1 VRTLSEETDRQRL
14 KRDFRL
20 LREDKDAVSFL
31 LKLSTLDPQVRK
43 LLCDLIDL
51 LIKVRKAPALLSFL
65 EAILELP
72 QYKKSLEL
80 YYQDVRMLEEA
91 HPMPGLNLRDLALL
105 ECRHILGREAF
116 LELLSKRGF
125 DWLCNLSLSS
135 LYEEKTAECSRK
147 GGAPLSPST
156 VSAYIKLCCLA
167 SPERIIKD
175 EIEDSLKQSR
185 RGSTYEI
192 GIDAKR
198 AYQKAAKRLQRLLR
212 KIGFLS
218 KAEFENKKSL
228 LALLMMLGT
237 KTDSNPSAKAL

>member
-1 VRTLSEETDRQRL
+1 MRTLSEETDQQRL

-20 LREDKDAVSFL
+20 LKEDKYAVRFL
-31 LKLSTLDPQVRK
+31 SKLSTLDPEVRK
-43 LLCDLIDL
+43 LLCELIDL
-51 LIKVRKAPALLSFL
+51 LIKVRKAPPLLSFL
-65 EAILELP
+65 GAILELP

-80 YYQDVRMLEEA
+80 YYEDVRMLEEA
-91 HPMPGLNLRDLALL
+91 HPTLGLNFRDLALL

-116 LELLSKRGF
+116 LELSKRGF
-125 DWLCNLSLSS
+125 DWLDNLSLSS
-135 LYEEKTAECSRK
+135 LCEEKTPECSRK

-175 EIEDSLKQSR
+175 EIEDSLKHSR
-185 RGSTYEI
+185 RRSTYEI

-218 KAEFENKKSL
+218 KAEFENKKSF

-237 KTDSNPSAKAL
+237 KTDSNPSEKPL